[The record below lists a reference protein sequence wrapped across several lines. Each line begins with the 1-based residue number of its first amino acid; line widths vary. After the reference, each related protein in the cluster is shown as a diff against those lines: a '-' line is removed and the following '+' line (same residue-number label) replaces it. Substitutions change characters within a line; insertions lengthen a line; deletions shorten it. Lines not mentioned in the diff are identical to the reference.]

1 MVIVGA
7 MVLAVSF
14 LGTRAQARLQG
25 IRAVWVSV
33 AVIVFNTL
41 LGFLLLNL
49 VVAAGLRLTD
59 AAGITKPPETGID
72 SPVMR
77 IPLVRLAHLAGHR
90 PEHVLALRDD
100 QLALIYPGWTRRQ
113 VADLLAESW
122 GRSLRFQPY
131 TEFEEKPFRGRYV
144 NVVEPGL
151 RLIRDPGP
159 WPMAAGVH
167 NVWVFGGSTTFGYGL
182 ADWETIPSHLQE
194 TLRRRYP
201 GAPIHVYNF
210 GQGYFFSG
218 QELALFQ
225 SLLAAGNAP
234 PEVVLFVD
242 GINEH
247 FQEPFYTGYLRQLV
261 RSPWTAF
268 QIRDDSPS
276 LPRGEDVVARWLRN
290 KRMAEGICA
299 AYGIKP
305 LFVWQPTPNWK
316 YDLRHHLFATS
327 GAALGTPSHYAV
339 LDRLRTSAPATLG
352 RDFLWLGD
360 IQVGVTRPLYVDR
373 LHYTSAF
380 AREIAE
386 RVADRIQQGL

>member
-7 MVLAVSF
+7 VILAASF
-14 LGTRAQARLQG
+14 LGTRAQGGLQG
-25 IRAVWVSV
+25 FRAAWVSV

-49 VVAAGLRLTD
+49 AIALGLRLTD
-59 AAGITKPPETGID
+59 AAGFTKPPQTGID

-77 IPLVRLAHLAGHR
+77 IPLVRLTHLAGRR
-90 PEHVLALRDD
+90 PERVLALRDD
-100 QLALIYPGWTRRQ
+100 QLALIYPSWTRRQ
-113 VADLLAESW
+113 VKDLLAESW
-122 GRSLRFQPY
+122 ERSLRFQPY
-131 TEFEEKPFRGRYV
+131 TEFQEKPFHGRYV

-151 RLIRDPGP
+151 RLVRDPGP

-167 NVWVFGGSTTFGYGL
+167 NVWVLGGSTTFGYGL

-194 TLRRRYP
+194 TLRRRWP

-225 SLLAAGNAP
+225 SLLAAGSAP
-234 PEVVLFVD
+234 PEVALFVD

-247 FQEPFYTGYLRQLV
+247 QAEPFYSGFLRELV
-261 RSPWTAF
+261 RSPWTAL

-290 KRMAEGICA
+290 KKTAEGICA
-299 AYGIKP
+299 AWGIKP
-305 LFVWQPTPNWK
+305 LFVWQPAPNWK

-327 GAALGTPSHYAV
+327 GAALGVPSHYAA
-339 LDRLRTSAPATLG
+339 LDRLRTSAPETLG
-352 RDFLWLGD
+352 RDFLWLAD
-360 IQVGVTRPLYVDR
+360 IQIGETRPLYVDR